1 MIPIVHQQFNYYRL
15 NSRGALVSFYS
26 PSNPWMLRSHSS
38 SMLKSPRYLR
48 NWRENIR
55 VIFLNIETIIQDT
68 LSSELVIG
76 LFWLDFVS
84 DYLINELWF
93 PPIVTGLNFHTS
105 YDTAER
111 KLLFVKKII
120 CPFRSFYFMLIFRWY
135 MFSKNIFNLV

>member
-15 NSRGALVSFYS
+15 SSREALVSFYS
-26 PSNPWMLRSHSS
+26 PSNPWMLRFHLS

-93 PPIVTGLNFHTS
+93 PPIVTGLNFHTLC
-105 YDTAER
+105 DTMER
-111 KLLFVKKII
+111 KIIVCQKKNHS
-120 CPFRSFYFMLIFRWY
+120 CSFYFIILIFRWY
-135 MFSKNIFNLV
+135 AFSKIHR

>member
-105 YDTAER
+105 YDTE
-111 KLLFVKKII
+111 KII
-120 CPFRSFYFMLIFRWY
+120 ICQKNHLSFPFFLFYAN
-135 MFSKNIFNLV
+135 FSMIHVFQKYF